1 MPVSW
6 CFGEVERVRG
16 STIEVPG
23 GFIGAGMG
31 NGAGLAWRDAGARG
45 GGRRACSGELSARR
59 TRVCLFLLL
68 FYPLLSGQNVQIL
81 P

>member
-1 MPVSW
+1 VRGAMPVIW
-6 CFGEVERVRG
+6 CSGEVKRVRE
-16 STIEVPG
+16 STVEVPG
-23 GFIGAGMG
+23 GFIGAS
-31 NGAGLAWRDAGARG
+31 AGARG

-59 TRVCLFLLL
+59 TRVGLLLLL